1 MSEQTEERSAAN
13 RHLSLKENVVMRLI
27 GLGIFIAPNA
37 GVRFMASVTEGVI
50 EKIGAS
56 RA

>member
-1 MSEQTEERSAAN
+1 MPDAAN
-13 RHLSLKENVVMRLI
+13 RHLSFKENVVMRLI
-27 GLGIFIAPNA
+27 GLIIFIAPNA
-37 GVRFMASVTEGVI
+37 GVRFMASVTESVI

>member
-1 MSEQTEERSAAN
+1 MGSAAN

-27 GLGIFIAPNA
+27 GLVIFIAPNA
-37 GVRFMASVTEGVI
+37 GVRFMASVIEGVI